1 MTHRAL
7 LYVLLRRLK
16 NALFR
21 LRERPGRLIAIL
33 LLVGLFVMTVVLGRT
48 ATDPTAGSRLPVLV
62 SLLALYLMLS
72 LFGGLGEPGP
82 ILPPSDIDFVL
93 PGPFSRRHILAYHLM
108 RNYAQM
114 ILLGLFYAMFL
125 GAAETPNPVL
135 AYVGV
140 VLCLVVA
147 THLQTGMTM
156 LTASVS
162 ERVFGRLRLVSRL
175 ILVAVL
181 AVAAVL
187 AIAGL
192 AGAGDVSG
200 ALRVMMTS
208 TVARVIFYPAVAV
221 GELALAPTFGA
232 ALTALLGLVGC
243 VVGTFWLV
251 LLFPVNFVETAA
263 TRLERKQ
270 RLGSKTPAR
279 RKGTAPARNL
289 LVTGAGAVTWLNALT
304 LRRRLRMVVGV
315 VIMLLFVMLFAGVR
329 SAQDGRGDLP
339 PVLFLLAVFPL
350 LAHMPLG
357 FKGHR
362 DHLETF
368 KTLPVHPTR
377 LAFAEVLV
385 PALVLW
391 ILQSTIVAVL
401 VVAGRV
407 EPVWLGAALAVY
419 PVLDLGMIALS
430 DLFQLG
436 RDPRQ
441 LGFFLATLQM
451 LAMTATVVPA
461 VVVGAVVYTLTENPV
476 DAGAAGLVAHL
487 GVDALLLYLLGRRFR
502 AWEPT
507 QGP

>member
-16 NALFR
+16 NGLFR
-21 LRERPGRLIAIL
+21 LRERPGRLIAIV
-33 LLVGLFVMTVVLGRT
+33 LLVALFLLTVVMGRSM
-48 ATDPTAGSRLPVLV
+48 ADPQASARMPVLV

-72 LFGGLGEPGP
+72 FFGGLGEPGP
-82 ILPPSDIDFVL
+82 ILPPADVDFVL
-93 PGPFSRRHILAYHLM
+93 PGPFRRREILAYHLM

-114 ILLGLFYAMFL
+114 LVVGLFYSLFL

-147 THLQTGMTM
+147 TQLQTGMTM

-162 ERVFGRLRLVSRL
+162 ERVFGRLRLVSR
-175 ILVAVL
+175 ILLVGVL

-187 AIAGL
+187 AVAGL
-192 AGAGDVSG
+192 AGASDVSG
-200 ALRVMMTS
+200 TLRTVMNS
-208 TVARVIFYPAVAV
+208 PVARVLFYPAVAV
-221 GELALAPTFGA
+221 KDLAMAPTVGA
-232 ALTALLGLVGC
+232 ALLPLLGLIAC
-243 VVGTFWLV
+243 VVGTFALV

-263 TRLERKQ
+263 TRLDRKH
-270 RLGSKTPAR
+270 RLETAASSRTR
-279 RKGTAPARNL
+279 RATYARNA
-289 LVTGAGAVTWLNALT
+289 LVVGAGAVTWLNALT
-304 LRRRLRMVVGV
+304 LRRRLRMVVGAV
-315 VIMLLFVMLFAGVR
+315 VMLLFVMLFAGVR
-329 SAQDGRGDLP
+329 SAQEGRGDLP

-362 DHLETF
+362 DYLEAF

-377 LAFAEVLV
+377 LALAEVLV
-385 PALVLW
+385 PTLVLW
-391 ILQSTIVAVL
+391 VLQASIVTVL
-401 VVAGRV
+401 VIAGRV
-407 EPVWLGAALAVY
+407 EPMWLGAALAVY
-419 PVLDLGMIALS
+419 PVLNVGMIALS

-441 LGFFLATLQM
+441 MGFFLAMVQ
-451 LAMTATVVPA
+451 MTAMMATLMPA
-461 VVVGAVVYTLTENPV
+461 VVAGAVVYVLTENAF
-476 DAGAAGLVAHL
+476 DAGAAGLVVHV
-487 GVDALLLYLLGRRFR
+487 GVDALLLHLLGRRFR

-507 QGP
+507 EGP